1 MDLGHDDTAAIA
13 QGMTEEAG
21 NNGEPDLSQG
31 NCLTHTQTLL
41 GESIQGL
48 GPPSFVTKLPG

>member
-1 MDLGHDDTAAIA
+1 MGHDDTAAIA

-21 NNGEPDLSQG
+21 NNGELVFPQG

-41 GESIQGL
+41 GQSIQGL
-48 GPPSFVTKLPG
+48 GPPSFVTNFPW